1 MGLMFNPNSLYKFP
15 RVLKKKEKEKRKEK
29 RETPADLLFP
39 TLTVIAI
46 QPESLHF
53 LGLLAQLELQG
64 KKLLR
69 QSAKRKPAWILR
81 TRKSQVT

>member
-1 MGLMFNPNSLYKFP
+1 MVLVFNPSSLYKFP
-15 RVLKKKEKEKRKEK
+15 RVLKKKKKKNPEN
-29 RETPADLLFP
+29 LLFP
-39 TLTVIAI
+39 TLTVMAI

-64 KKLLR
+64 EKLLC